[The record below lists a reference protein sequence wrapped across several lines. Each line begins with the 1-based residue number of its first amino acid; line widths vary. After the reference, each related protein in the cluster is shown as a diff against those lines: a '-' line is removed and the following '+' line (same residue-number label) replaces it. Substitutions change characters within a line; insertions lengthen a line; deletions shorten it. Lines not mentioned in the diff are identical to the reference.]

1 MRTLLAFIFGFILLG
16 AGLTLLKPDQSFRTY
31 PEVLKELVEDAPLK
45 TYRNDFYGYTVRYP
59 ELFTYEEMPEDTG
72 KGFARFTYHNT
83 AHLIIEC
90 DVQTENEIIPTA
102 RKMEEMARRLRA
114 EKQVALRDSFIL
126 SGPLYDEAGSPVD
139 GYRYHTKFVRQQ
151 KLWFSY
157 TVYYPESCSDSI
169 SSIIRQIDDWQV
181 WDRRKPICSIG

>member
-45 TYRNDFYGYTVRYP
+45 TYHNDFYGYTVRYP

-83 AHLIIEC
+83 ATWSLNVMYRQKTKSFRPRVKWKKWPAVS
-90 DVQTENEIIPTA
+90 VQRNRWP
-102 RKMEEMARRLRA
+102 
-114 EKQVALRDSFIL
+114 
-126 SGPLYDEAGSPVD
+126 
-139 GYRYHTKFVRQQ
+139 
-151 KLWFSY
+151 
-157 TVYYPESCSDSI
+157 
-169 SSIIRQIDDWQV
+169 
-181 WDRRKPICSIG
+181 